1 MDWLN
6 SLSPILLNG
15 ECIELQHNGVPYEGG
30 EATPLYVIKCGWYT
44 GGIWDTLVVRGCLG
58 KAIAN
63 ICIPL
68 AIPSSMDVKRMVSFE
83 IDSSEVLFDC
93 SNGLIISSWWDLL
106 WLPSQFSSYALYCCQ
121 PTRGYWREWPLPYNL
136 FNRGVVQRFPVDW
149 LALEESGDFKVYVSK
164 FFNE

>member
-1 MDWLN
+1 MTYNSTNVSVQLDKTLISVNGRYHLPIVCMCVAPSIGPHLVMDWLN

-44 GGIWDTLVVRGCLG
+44 GGTWDTLVVRGCLG

-68 AIPSSMDVKRMVSFE
+68 AIPSSMDVKHMVSFE

-106 WLPSQFSSYALYCCQ
+106 WLP
-121 PTRGYWREWPLPYNL
+121 
-136 FNRGVVQRFPVDW
+136 
-149 LALEESGDFKVYVSK
+149 
-164 FFNE
+164 